1 MRAALWVFRKEARE
15 IMRDRR
21 VMVGAFI
28 TPVFIIILFV
38 VLFGFIE
45 QKVKTSPDLS
55 IVIVG
60 ETDNLLV
67 SALEKAEDVDVAYV
81 DSVDEGLELLA
92 KGEARVV
99 LEFSERFEQE
109 LLTGEATITAHYDS
123 SETLSSIAF
132 SAVRGIVNE
141 ANKASAMQALEQAG
155 LPASLAAPMQ
165 VVPEDIAKTEGLG
178 GSMLAS
184 LLPYLIVLWAF
195 YGGFSTVTDLV
206 AGEKER
212 GTMETLLI
220 SPISRWQV
228 VFGKFL
234 SLAAICFISS
244 MTTLVAILIVG
255 LMNFEL
261 TRAVFPTGV
270 HISAVSALSMLA
282 ILVPLVLFFAAL
294 LISVSAYAKNIRES
308 QTYLT
313 LVNFIVIMPAIFS
326 QFIGFTGVENS
337 AWVRWT
343 PILNSA
349 IALREALLSKL
360 TLGHLGSSV
369 VVSLV
374 LAAAM
379 MAVAF
384 YLFNREQILSRS

>member
-38 VLFGFIE
+38 VLVGFIE

-67 SALEKAEDVDVAYV
+67 SALEKAEDVTLRYV
-81 DSVDEGLELLA
+81 DSVDEGRELLA
-92 KGEARVV
+92 KGRARVV
-99 LEFSERFEQE
+99 LEFSEQFEQE

-132 SAVRGIVNE
+132 SAIRGIVNE
-141 ANKASAMQALEQAG
+141 ANKASAKQALERAG

-165 VVPEDIAKTEGLG
+165 VVPSDIAKAEGLG
-178 GSMLAS
+178 GSMLAG

-228 VFGKFL
+228 AFGKFL

-261 TRAVFPTGV
+261 TKAVFPTGV
-270 HISAVSALSMLA
+270 HISASSALSMLA

-294 LISVSAYAKNIRES
+294 LISISAYAKNIRES

-313 LVNFIVIMPAIFS
+313 VVNFVVLMPVIFS

-369 VVSLV
+369 GVSLV
-374 LAAAM
+374 LAVAM